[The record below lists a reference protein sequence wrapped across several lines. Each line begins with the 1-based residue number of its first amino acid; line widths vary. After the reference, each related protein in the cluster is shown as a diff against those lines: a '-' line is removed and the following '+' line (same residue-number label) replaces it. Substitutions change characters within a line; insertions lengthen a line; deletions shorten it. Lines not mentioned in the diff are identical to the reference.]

1 MSLKGYKVPQDSEG
15 FDLTPMIDVVFLLIV
30 FFMTVASALT
40 TNKLDLNL
48 AVAEESAIPKEIKDR
63 FTFSVNDEG
72 GFYYGLVELSE
83 QQLAEQMAKIAANH
97 ANVKIVLR
105 AGRMA
110 EHQHVNKVL
119 TVCAQHGI
127 NDIIFATYQSDL

>member
-1 MSLKGYKVPQDSEG
+1 MSLKGYKVPQEGEG

-48 AVAEESAIPKEIKDR
+48 AVAEESAIPKDIKDR
-63 FTFSVNDEG
+63 FTVSVDDQG
-72 GFYYGLVELSE
+72 GFFFGTEEISEQELSTR
-83 QQLAEQMAKIAANH
+83 LAKVVASNSNI
-97 ANVKIVLR
+97 KIVLR

-119 TVCAQHGI
+119 TVCAKNGI

>member
-1 MSLKGYKVPQDSEG
+1 MSLKGYKVPQEGEG

-48 AVAEESAIPKEIKDR
+48 AVAEEAAIPKEIKDR
-63 FTFSVNDEG
+63 FSFSVSNEG
-72 GFYYGLVELSE
+72 EFYYGVIPLTEQELSE
-83 QQLAEQMAKIAANH
+83 KMAQITKNH
-97 ANVKIVLR
+97 SNIKIVLR

-110 EHQHVNKVL
+110 EHQHINKML
-119 TVCAQHGI
+119 TICAQNGI
-127 NDIIFATYQSDL
+127 NDIIFATYQSDK